1 MDITCRCAMN
11 ARGPT
16 VCRELTA
23 FAECDPVTDGEK
35 SVSNVFHTAIQA
47 AIERRF
53 FQKFSGGEVR

>member
-1 MDITCRCAMN
+1 MN